1 MYDSKKL
8 PFALSCLP
16 SSDYKGDPYRIMFK
30 YGDDLKQ
37 DSLVLQMF
45 RIFDKLWRENGYD
58 FKMNIYRTLS
68 TGTEIG
74 FIEIVDAENNS
85 KIHKDYAKG
94 LVDAFDERTTA
105 VFLEDK
111 NRDKKDLA
119 IAKEN
124 YLRSSAGYLVATYVM
139 GIGDRHSGNVMVQ
152 KNGKFFH
159 IDFGHILGNFKMKF
173 GVKRGTLNLMQNGRL
188 FSSPLSSSM

>member
-1 MYDSKKL
+1 MFDSKKL
-8 PFALSCLP
+8 PFSLACLP
-16 SSDYKGDPYRIMFK
+16 YEKYQGEPYRIMFK

-37 DSLVLQMF
+37 DGLVLQIF
-45 RIFDKLWRENGYD
+45 RVFDKLWRENGLD

-68 TGTEIG
+68 TGAEIG
-74 FIEIVDAENNS
+74 FIELVDAENNS
-85 KIHKDYAKG
+85 KIHKDHAKG

-105 VFLEDK
+105 VYLETLNK
-111 NRDKKDLA
+111 DKKDLI

-124 YLRSSAGYLVATYVM
+124 YLRSQAGYLVATYIM

-159 IDFGHILGNFKMKF
+159 IDFGHILGNFKTKLGF
-173 GVKRGTLNLMQNGRL
+173 KRGNYLFMQKGL
-188 FSSPLSSSM
+188 QCCLLLSFCM

>member
-1 MYDSKKL
+1 
-8 PFALSCLP
+8 
-16 SSDYKGDPYRIMFK
+16 MFK

-111 NRDKKDLA
+111 NKNKTDLA
-119 IAKEN
+119 MAKEN

-173 GVKRGTLNLMQNGRL
+173 GVKRGIPSHMQSAPL
-188 FSSPLSSSM
+188 CFSLQNFYT